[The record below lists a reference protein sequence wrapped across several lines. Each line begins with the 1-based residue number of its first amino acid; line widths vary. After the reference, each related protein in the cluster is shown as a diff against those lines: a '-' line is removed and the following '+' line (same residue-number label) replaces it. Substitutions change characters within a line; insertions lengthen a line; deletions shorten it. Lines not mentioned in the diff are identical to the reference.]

1 MKIKF
6 FGILLVVVAY
16 ISCEKGAKLTKD
28 SKETVV
34 TGTTSILVDE
44 TIFPIVEDVVAVFEN
59 EYKNAKINLIS
70 KSESEIIQLVKE
82 DKSKIAIL
90 ARDLNSEE
98 LQYFS
103 NKKIIPRITEF
114 AEDAVVFITHKSNTI
129 ETVSI
134 DAFVSKLKGTSN
146 QWEQKIVFENP
157 QSSTISFLKS
167 KLEIKQLDTKEIFSM
182 KDSQELIQFIAE
194 NKDAVGVVGVNWLLQ
209 PPVALE
215 QAVQNVKILGINT
228 PAVIDG
234 KPWVKPNQSNIA
246 DHSYPWTRKL
256 YLLNFQ
262 GAKGLGMGFASY
274 IAGENGQ
281 RIILKSGLSPIKF
294 PSREINV
301 KGSIE

>member
-6 FGILLVVVAY
+6 LGVLLVVLAF

-70 KSESEIIQLVKE
+70 KSEGEILQLVKE
-82 DKSKIAIL
+82 DHSKIAIL
-90 ARDLNSEE
+90 ARNLNSEE

-114 AEDAVVFITHKSNTI
+114 AEDAVVFITHKDKAI

-134 DAFVSKLKGTSN
+134 DAFSKKLNGLES
-146 QWEQKIVFENP
+146 QWSQNIVFENP

-167 KLEIKQLDTKEIFSM
+167 KLEITQIDTKKVFSM
-182 KDSQELIQFIAE
+182 KDSKELIQFIAT
-194 NKDAVGVVGVNWLLQ
+194 NKNAVGVVGVNWLLQ
-209 PPVALE
+209 PPVDLE
-215 QAVQNVKILGINT
+215 ETVQNVKILGVSI
-228 PAVIDG
+228 PAVIEG
-234 KPWVKPNQSNIA
+234 KSFVKPNQSNIA

>member
-1 MKIKF
+1 MKIKLL
-6 FGILLVVVAY
+6 GILLVVVAF

-70 KSESEIIQLVKE
+70 KSEGEILQLVKE
-82 DKSKIAIL
+82 DHSKIAIL
-90 ARDLNSEE
+90 ARNLNSEE

-114 AEDAVVFITHKSNTI
+114 AEDAVVFIAHKDNTM

-134 DAFVSKLKGTSN
+134 DAFSKKLTGIDA
-146 QWEQKIVFENP
+146 QWKQKVVFENP
-157 QSSTISFLKS
+157 QSSTISFLKAT
-167 KLEIKQLDTKEIFSM
+167 LEVGQMDTKQVFSM

-209 PPVALE
+209 PPVDLE
-215 QAVQNVKILGINT
+215 ASVQNVKILDVSI
-228 PAVIDG
+228 PAIKDG
-234 KPWVKPNQSNIA
+234 KSFVKPNQSNIA

-262 GAKGLGMGFASY
+262 GGKGLGMGFASY

-301 KGSIE
+301 KKSIE